1 MGAVRGTRDLEG
13 YLDVA
18 SGARRLPLP
27 ALLAADVRERE
38 GRISLPVTDLARRGF
53 GALCE
58 HPGGTEERRSR
69 GNLHSAPVLPQ
80 HTLRTSPGSI
90 PARAHAATAASA
102 CCLYVQT
109 DRKCRASIAPFWV
122 ADKQGEGQRRTRAY
136 VLTYFRQHTLW
147 TCTRFNSDTP
157 PLLPLRA
164 FCTCRWACGVRHR
177 SRPFGWPTSK
187 EKASG
192 ELVLTF

>member
-1 MGAVRGTRDLEG
+1 MVGAVRGTRDLEG

-80 HTLRTSPGSI
+80 HTLRIIRKAPVRGDTAQSQFGRVVSAAIAAVEQQVYADCKPRPLVGSSLE
-90 PARAHAATAASA
+90 AS
-102 CCLYVQT
+102 LYPQYRV
-109 DRKCRASIAPFWV
+109 
-122 ADKQGEGQRRTRAY
+122 E
-136 VLTYFRQHTLW
+136 
-147 TCTRFNSDTP
+147 NS
-157 PLLPLRA
+157 R
-164 FCTCRWACGVRHR
+164 
-177 SRPFGWPTSK
+177 
-187 EKASG
+187 
-192 ELVLTF
+192 